1 MSTQSAANGS
11 NLRRTTN
18 WNVADPITT
27 ISLWWFFNSL
37 AALRTIWDAGDNTSF
52 RPQLYY
58 DNGSNKVFLANAI
71 LEPSFEV
78 IDAPSINTAY
88 YAAVVLNLGSP
99 TKIYRGVAGAAL
111 TTLTTAENFDGF
123 TGASL
128 TFFDEL
134 ANDQTLNGKIMYA
147 KVWSGASAELSA
159 DQVQWEYL
167 RGCMAYTG
175 SVYSNNPMT
184 NQTDSQVDISGNGNN
199 YTKNGTLTTQRTNPP
214 VPFRGALDLQVC

>member
-88 YAAVVLNLGSP
+88 YAAVVLNLGEVGYIDS
-99 TKIYRGVAGAAL
+99 GGLGQLVASYGSL
-111 TTLTTAENFDGF
+111 SKTNGGLKLLHVNRRNHDLLSITRLVTIFD
-123 TGASL
+123 
-128 TFFDEL
+128 TFDSEDE
-134 ANDQTLNGKIMYA
+134 AVK
-147 KVWSGASAELSA
+147 SFS
-159 DQVQWEYL
+159 
-167 RGCMAYTG
+167 
-175 SVYSNNPMT
+175 
-184 NQTDSQVDISGNGNN
+184 
-199 YTKNGTLTTQRTNPP
+199 
-214 VPFRGALDLQVC
+214 